1 MSTLSGVLTAL
12 AAPLAK
18 KVLSALGIGFLT
30 YAGVDAAV
38 NGALS
43 AAKSNF
49 GGVSADITSILALS
63 GMFTA
68 MSIIAGGITAGLT
81 MMVFSKLAKIG

>member
-1 MSTLSGVLTAL
+1 MSTLSSALTAL
-12 AAPLAK
+12 AGPLAK

-30 YAGVDAAV
+30 FAGVDAAV

-49 GGVSADITSILALS
+49 AGTATDIASILAIS

-81 MMVFSKLAKIG
+81 MMVFSRLAKIA